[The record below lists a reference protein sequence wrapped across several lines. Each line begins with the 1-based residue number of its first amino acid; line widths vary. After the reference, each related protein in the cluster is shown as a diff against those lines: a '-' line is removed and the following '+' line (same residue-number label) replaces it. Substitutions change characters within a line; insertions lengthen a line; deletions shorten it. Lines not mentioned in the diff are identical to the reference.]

1 VEVAKKYFDGAKV
14 GVLAYGANFPDGLCG
29 GVLANTIG
37 GPLVLTGNGK
47 TDEAVKYAGETGM
60 KSGMVL
66 GGPTLISDDSAKAIF
81 HLGADAEIIV
91 R

>member
-1 VEVAKKYFDGAKV
+1 
-14 GVLAYGANFPDGLCG
+14 
-29 GVLANTIG
+29 
-37 GPLVLTGNGK
+37 
-47 TDEAVKYAGETGM
+47 
-60 KSGMVL
+60 MVL